1 MKNTESDITK
11 KDKPQAM
18 RTFPPEILL
27 FPPLLGVLT
36 IPQYR
41 IRLTWRVLIRISIE
55 ALSYLFD
62 LFITWV
68 LSFIFATM
76 IDYFI

>member
-1 MKNTESDITK
+1 
-11 KDKPQAM
+11 M

-27 FPPLLGVLT
+27 FPPMLGVLT

-41 IRLTWRVLIRISIE
+41 IRLTRRVLIRISIE

-62 LFITWV
+62 LFIT
-68 LSFIFATM
+68 
-76 IDYFI
+76 